1 MPTQDSLRAHQQ
13 RKVSQLTPRQE
24 AEQSGEHE
32 AVTGREG
39 GLGHLALQ
47 DRQLVPQH
55 QDLDILV
62 TIASRQQ
69 P

>member
-1 MPTQDSLRAHQQ
+1 M
-13 RKVSQLTPRQE
+13 SQLTPRQE

-55 QDLDILV
+55 QDLDLLV